1 MDYYI
6 KAESEEALWSALFAA
21 DVASESTEDGVTYR
35 GAKSGYA
42 LDVIGL
48 IYRGTGQ
55 MVEVNDPEMGT
66 YTYEEQEPIEG
77 YHANLRVVGELTEQQ
92 RAALPLIDKPATPNR
107 VWFGD

>member
-1 MDYYI
+1 
-6 KAESEEALWSALFAA
+6 
-21 DVASESTEDGVTYR
+21 
-35 GAKSGYA
+35 
-42 LDVIGL
+42 
-48 IYRGTGQ
+48 
-55 MVEVNDPEMGT
+55 MGT

>member
-6 KAESEEALWSALFAA
+6 KAETEEALWSALFAA

-48 IYRGTGQ
+48 IYKGTGQ
-55 MVEVNDPEMGT
+55 MVEVNDPDMGT
-66 YTYEEQEPIEG
+66 YTYEEQAPIEG
-77 YHANLRVVGELTEQQ
+77 FHANLRGNLTDEQKTL
-92 RAALPLIDKPATPNR
+92 LPLIDKPATPNR
-107 VWFGD
+107 IWFGD

>member
-55 MVEVNDPEMGT
+55 MVEVNDPDMGT
-66 YTYEEQEPIEG
+66 FSYEEQAPIEG
-77 YHANLRVVGELTEQQ
+77 FHANLRGNLTDEQK
-92 RAALPLIDKPATPNR
+92 ALLPLIDKPATPNR
-107 VWFGD
+107 IWFGD

>member
-21 DVASESTEDGVTYR
+21 DVAFESTDEGVTYR

-55 MVEVNDPEMGT
+55 MVEVNDPDMGT
-66 YTYEEQEPIEG
+66 YTYEEQAPIEG
-77 YHANLRVVGELTEQQ
+77 FHANLRGNLTDEQK
-92 RAALPLIDKPATPNR
+92 ALLPLIDKPATPNR
-107 VWFGD
+107 IWFGD